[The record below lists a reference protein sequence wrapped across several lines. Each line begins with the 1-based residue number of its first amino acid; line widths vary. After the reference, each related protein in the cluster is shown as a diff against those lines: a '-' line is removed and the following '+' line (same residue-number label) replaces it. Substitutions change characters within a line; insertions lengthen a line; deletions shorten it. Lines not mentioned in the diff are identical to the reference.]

1 MSLFLS
7 EVITA
12 PAHLPV
18 TVAAADEALAAAVV
32 QEIERGILWRA
43 IVSQERRVTVDGAL
57 PPQIQIEPVASLTS
71 LTRWTSTDAAE
82 VIDADNYHVI
92 SRDPLGTV
100 IVPLDGTNWPAPE
113 RSVGSFAITY
123 MAGWE
128 VSDTENH
135 VPPTVKLMIERAI
148 EFRAGGAGQGDIRI
162 GSLEIDKPGSY
173 QTDRLPRALTDIARA
188 FFYRPG
194 LFVGRP

>member
-7 EVITA
+7 EIVVGPT
-12 PAHLPV
+12 HLPV
-18 TVAAADEALAAAVV
+18 TVAAADEALAASVV
-32 QEIERGILWRA
+32 QELELAHLWRA
-43 IVSQERRVTVDGAL
+43 IVSQTRRTTVDGPL
-57 PPQIQIEPVASLTS
+57 PARIELEPATITS
-71 LTRWTSTDAAE
+71 INRWTSTDAAS
-82 VIDADNYHVI
+82 VIDAANYHVI

-148 EFRAGGAGQGDIRI
+148 EYRSGGAGQGDIRI
-162 GSLEIDKPGSY
+162 GSLEIDKPAAY
-173 QTDRLPRALTDIARA
+173 QTDRLPRALTDIASA